1 MATPLKSL
9 SSWATIRS
17 IPYYFFYY
25 YVPTR
30 YSGLSSESD
39 HIRQEVWKFKD
50 GYHQDQ
56 FVDQLATKL
65 SNTFGNADF
74 LTLVCIPA
82 STVNS
87 NRTRYEQFSHDL
99 CSKIHMT
106 NGFEHISIVKEKKP
120 SHLGGTDEAV
130 YELDRS
136 FFAGKKIVLFDDVV
150 TKGSSMQSFI
160 DYLEEVGA
168 KVVCCM
174 SIGRTFWD
182 KCLSYQITNPWTGKA
197 VFSGKASTAPDKD
210 NRAYETPISL
220 VDELLS
226 SNTTVKRTITP
237 TVIAKPSPAQKVA
250 TDNTVNEELTV
261 AHNNV
266 KSTSAPTVIAKTSP
280 TQKVATDNAFDKAIL
295 KKIFDKEQHNAKYKL
310 GEFVRFGHLNGRS
323 VQWIVLDQKDDEY
336 LLISKYGLDCR
347 EFHTTN
353 TFITWD
359 KCSLRTWLNVDFY
372 NSTFSNKEKSQI
384 IQHEVIASSNPIYRT
399 YQGQNTKD
407 KLFILNISEY
417 NKYFDIYN
425 KWVCRLFS
433 GILRQCW
440 LRNSGNDSC
449 HASFIGRSGSI
460 HAGGSKITSARNAVR
475 PVMWVKL

>member
-1 MATPLKSL
+1 MSTPLKSL
-9 SSWATIRS
+9 SSWATMRS

-30 YSGLSSESD
+30 YSDLSSESD
-39 HIRQEVWKFKD
+39 YIRREVWLFKK

-56 FVDQLATKL
+56 FVEKLATKL
-65 SNTFGNADF
+65 SYTFGNADF

-87 NRTRYEQFSHDL
+87 NKNRYEQFSHDL
-99 CSKIHMT
+99 CSKLHMT
-106 NGFEHISIVKEKKP
+106 NGFEHISIVKEKTP

-136 FFAGKKIVLFDDVV
+136 FFAGKKVVLFDDVV
-150 TKGSSMQSFI
+150 TQGSSMQSFI
-160 DYLEEVGA
+160 DYLDEVGA

-174 SIGRTFWD
+174 SICRTFWD
-182 KCLSYQITNPWTGKA
+182 KRMPYQVTNPWTGTA
-197 VFSGKASTAPDKD
+197 VFQNGQETEPDKD
-210 NRAYETPISL
+210 NRAYEAPITL
-220 VDELLS
+220 VDEQPITNTNI
-226 SNTTVKRTITP
+226 SNT
-237 TVIAKPSPAQKVA
+237 IANTFVTEKTTAQEVV
-250 TDNTVNEELTV
+250 TDNTVDDELPI
-261 AHNNV
+261 AHTNV
-266 KSTSAPTVIAKTSP
+266 NSTIAKKPPFKDIVTCHD
-280 TQKVATDNAFDKAIL
+280 ADEAIL
-295 KKIFDKEQHNAKYKL
+295 KKILDKEQHNAKYKL